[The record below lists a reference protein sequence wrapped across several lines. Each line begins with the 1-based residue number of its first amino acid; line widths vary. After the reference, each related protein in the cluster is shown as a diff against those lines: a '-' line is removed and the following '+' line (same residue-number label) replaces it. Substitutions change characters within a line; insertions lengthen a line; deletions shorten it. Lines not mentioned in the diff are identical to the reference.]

1 MMKKNIFRQYD
12 IRGIVGT
19 ELIVEHVY
27 ALTQVIATY
36 LLKKHPGEKK
46 IIVGRDGRLHSP
58 AIHEQLVQALVD
70 MGLDVIDVGLVPTP
84 LVYFAVQYHK
94 TPLAVVITASH
105 NPSAYN
111 GIKMWGVF
119 GEQIQEISR
128 LYETKISV
136 KPVGPQGTV
145 HNLPIIDTYIRYI
158 KNQFAHLVNSPIK
171 AVVDCG
177 NGSTGAVV
185 PLLIEEMGWKNIKL
199 LCAEVDGT
207 FPYHEA
213 DPTIPENMGMVA
225 QELQKDPSY
234 ALGLGF
240 DGDGDR
246 MNPMTK
252 DGTLVPGDK
261 VLALFAYGVLQNIPG
276 AAVVCDIKSSGG
288 LIDALK
294 QWGGRACIAPSG
306 TSNIKKSMKENCAV
320 LGGELSCHFFFHDR
334 YFGYDDGIYA
344 MCRLFELLAKTKK
357 TCEELLELIPA
368 KVSSPEFRIACA
380 SDEIKETIINDV
392 KKYFATKKDSE
403 LITIDG
409 IRAHMDYGWG
419 LARASNT
426 QPVICLR
433 FESDCQNGLARVKN
447 DFFISLKTH
456 FDEQVLRESIEL

>member
-1 MMKKNIFRQYD
+1 MKKNIFRQYD

-19 ELIVEHVY
+19 ELIIDQVY
-27 ALTQVIATY
+27 ALTQAIAAY
-36 LLKKHPGEKK
+36 LLKKHPGETK
-46 IIVGRDGRLHSP
+46 IIVGRDGRLHSSS
-58 AIHEQLVQALVD
+58 IHEPLVQALID

-84 LVYFAVQYHK
+84 IVYFAVQYHK

-119 GEQIQEISR
+119 GEQIQEIR
-128 LYETKISV
+128 ALYESKMLA
-136 KPVGPQGTV
+136 KPIGPRGTV
-145 HNLPIIDTYIRYI
+145 HALPVIDMYIRYF
-158 KNQFAHLVNSPIK
+158 KKQFAHLINNPIK

-177 NGSTGAVV
+177 SGSTGAVV
-185 PLLIEEMGWKNIKL
+185 PLLVKEMGWENIHL

-207 FPYHEA
+207 FPHHEA
-213 DPTIPENMGMVA
+213 DPTVPENMVMVA
-225 QELQKDPSY
+225 QALLNDQSY
-234 ALGLGF
+234 DVGLGF

-252 DGTLVPGDK
+252 DGVLVPGDK
-261 VLALFAYGVLQNIPG
+261 VLAVFAYGILQHMPG

-294 QWGGRACIAPSG
+294 QWGALPCIAPSG
-306 TSNIKKSMKENCAV
+306 TSNIKKSMKENRAL
-320 LGGELSCHFFFHDR
+320 LGGELSCHFFFNDR

-344 MCRLFELLAKTKK
+344 MFRLFELMVLTKK
-357 TCEELLELIPA
+357 TLEELLAMVPI
-368 KVSSPEFRIACA
+368 KISSPEFRIACH
-380 SDEIKETIINDV
+380 SDELKESIINDV
-392 KKYFATKKDSE
+392 KKYFATKPDSE

-409 IRAHMDYGWG
+409 IRAHMYYGWG

-433 FESDCQNGLARVKN
+433 FESDCQDGLARVKN
-447 DFFISLKTH
+447 DFFTVLKNH
-456 FDEQVLRESIEL
+456 FDEQALRESIEL